1 MTVLMIL
8 VSSITC
14 PGLSFFIGKLEIQNS
29 AFLEEMFYSFKLGT
43 VRINKMLGMITD
55 T

>member
-1 MTVLMIL
+1 M
-8 VSSITC
+8 TC

-29 AFLEEMFYSFKLGT
+29 AFLEDMFCRFKLGT
-43 VRINKMLGMITD
+43 VHINKMLGTIPD